1 MYDGTVLDEH
11 NFSVLGGDTKAIAD
25 RLKSGYLAD
34 ASLKVALQN
43 TITALSGPESK
54 LANADL
60 EIAVLERNGRR
71 RCFRRII
78 ESEIETLIN

>member
-1 MYDGTVLDEH
+1 
-11 NFSVLGGDTKAIAD
+11 
-25 RLKSGYLAD
+25 
-34 ASLKVALQN
+34 LKVALQN
-43 TITALSGPESK
+43 AITALSGPESK

-71 RCFRRII
+71 RCFRRIA